1 MTEPQYDLITF
12 GETMLRLS
20 PPSPLRL
27 GQSHTLDMNFGGA
40 ESNVASNLARLGRR
54 VSWWSRLPE
63 NPVGHQLAE
72 ILRGHGVNVDDVH
85 FSQNER
91 LGTYYVEFGTPPRGI
106 RVWYDRANSAASHIQ
121 PADLPA
127 GWLSR
132 GKWLHLTGITPALSD
147 SCHQTVEFAIKIAQ
161 ASGAKVSFDVNYRAL
176 LWTPEEAAAQI
187 TGFCQRADVV
197 FVAKR
202 DAASLFDVD
211 GEIESVVTTLQAQW
225 GGTVIVTGGESG
237 AVASDGNTIHSSNAI
252 PVQIL
257 DRLGAGDA
265 FASGVLDRLIDDA
278 PLDEALRFGT
288 ALAAIKLTITG
299 DIAHTNR
306 AEVEQLLNNS
316 HTQLRR

>member
-1 MTEPQYDLITF
+1 MTNTQYDLITF

-27 GQSHTLDMNFGGA
+27 GQSSTLDMNFGGA

-72 ILRGHGVNVDDVH
+72 TLRGHAVKVDDVT

-127 GWLSR
+127 GWISS

-147 SCHQTVEFAIKIAQ
+147 SCHQTVAFAIKTAQ
-161 ASGAKVSFDVNYRAL
+161 DSGVKVSFDVNYRAL
-176 LWTPEEAAAQI
+176 LWTPEEAARQI

-202 DAASLFDVD
+202 DAASLFGVD
-211 GEIESVVTTLQAQW
+211 GEIESVVTTLQSQW
-225 GGTVIVTGGESG
+225 GGTVIVTSGESG
-237 AVASDGNTIHSSNAI
+237 AVASDGNTVHSASAI

-288 ALAAIKLTITG
+288 ALAAVKLTIAG
-299 DIAHTNR
+299 DIAHTSR